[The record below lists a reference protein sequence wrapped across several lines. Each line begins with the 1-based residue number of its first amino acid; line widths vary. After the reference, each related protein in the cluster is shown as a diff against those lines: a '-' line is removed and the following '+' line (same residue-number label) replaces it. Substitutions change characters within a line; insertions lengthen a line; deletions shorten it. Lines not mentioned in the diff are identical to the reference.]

1 MMEGAD
7 LRRPRAEEGADL
19 RDLSEGAPHG
29 FEPPGGK
36 GGADDQHECLIG
48 FPPKLKEHDFQWV
61 MAEEMTHTPNSL
73 SSCRRTAGDERESLR
88 RTVGQVSRPA

>member
-1 MMEGAD
+1 MRQLYWLTNEQVERSKPFFPKSHGKPRVGDRGIFASDDGGAD

-48 FPPKLKEHDFQWV
+48 FPPKLKDHDYQ
-61 MAEEMTHTPNSL
+61 
-73 SSCRRTAGDERESLR
+73 
-88 RTVGQVSRPA
+88 